1 MEQMRLGAHAAKKN
15 YDFANERKLAE
26 LHAGT
31 AGPIGA
37 MMTDDAKITAQ
48 GQLLE
53 ITNDSY
59 NPYST
64 GAE

>member
-31 AGPIGA
+31 SGPLA
-37 MMTDDAKITAQ
+37 MLGDDAKIAAQ

-53 ITNDSY
+53 VTNDSY
-59 NPYST
+59 NPYSQ